1 MPATGRY
8 THALISRVPPT
19 FQTLKTIDG
28 SCIDLERARAQQE
41 RLVGCLRDL
50 SVDVLELPPDDDS
63 PCSVF
68 INDCAVVLQ
77 GIALICR
84 PGGGERLAD
93 LATVRSV
100 LRNELGMNP
109 VEFGSNTALLNAS
122 DVLFTGKEFFVGL
135 GRETNTEGALVL
147 ANTWPEY
154 PCTPIKMDGCLH
166 LRDRVTLAGPDVL
179 SVSSGTI
186 SQTILKRI
194 EREASHR
201 YQTLTLPEE
210 DAANSI
216 FVNGTL
222 IHIDA
227 TEAPESSKLFCER
240 VDYPQI
246 SVCLSEFQKTGRG
259 LSSICLLFNK
269 SKTIR
274 TL

>member
-122 DVLFTGKEFFVGL
+122 DVLFTGKEFFCGARPRDKYRGSPSL
-135 GRETNTEGALVL
+135 GQ
-147 ANTWPEY
+147 
-154 PCTPIKMDGCLH
+154 H
-166 LRDRVTLAGPDVL
+166 LAGISMHTNQDGWMSP
-179 SVSSGTI
+179 SS
-186 SQTILKRI
+186 R
-194 EREASHR
+194 
-201 YQTLTLPEE
+201 PC
-210 DAANSI
+210 D
-216 FVNGTL
+216 
-222 IHIDA
+222 
-227 TEAPESSKLFCER
+227 
-240 VDYPQI
+240 
-246 SVCLSEFQKTGRG
+246 TGRARR
-259 LSSICLLFNK
+259 LEC
-269 SKTIR
+269 
-274 TL
+274 

>member
-1 MPATGRY
+1 MPATTGRY
-8 THALISRVPPT
+8 THALISRVPST
-19 FQTLKTIDG
+19 FQTLKTVDG
-28 SCIDLERARAQQE
+28 SCIDLERARVQQE
-41 RLVGCLRDL
+41 RLVGRLRDL
-50 SVDVLELPPDDDS
+50 GVDVLELPPDDDS

-68 INDCAVVLQ
+68 INDCAVILQ

-84 PGGGERLAD
+84 PGGERLTD

-109 VEFGSNTALLNAS
+109 VELGSSTALLNAS
-122 DVLFTGKEFFVGL
+122 DVLFTGKEFFVGV
-135 GRETNTEGALVL
+135 GPETNTEGALIL

-154 PCTPIKMDGCLH
+154 PCTPIKMDGWRH

-179 SVSSGTI
+179 SVSSGSI

-201 YQTLTLPEE
+201 YQTLTLPDEN
-210 DAANSI
+210 AANSI
-216 FVNGTL
+216 FANGTL

-227 TEAPESSKLFCER
+227 TEAPESAKLFSER

-259 LSSICLLFNK
+259 LSSVCLLFKK